1 MEKRDVL
8 MVYAVVAISVLTG
21 LPTPARAMA
30 GEELKAIPFT
40 DVTVTGPFWKA
51 RLETNRKV
59 TIPYNFKK
67 CDELGLIDNFAR
79 AAGFMPA
86 DTFQPNRNNRPSREC
101 DVYKTIEGAS
111 YVLAKHP
118 DVVLDLYLDSLIAQI
133 AAAQEPDGYLYPVRG
148 FLPPDRM
155 ERGGKERWERL
166 GGSQELYAV
175 GHLYEGAV
183 AHYQATGKR
192 TLLNVAIKN
201 ADLLCKVFGPERCE
215 YPPGHQEIEIGLVR
229 LYRVTG
235 DEKYLNLA
243 KFFIDV
249 RGRPET
255 HRLYGL
261 NRQDHVPVPE
271 QDEAVGHAVRA
282 TYMYSGM
289 ADIAMAT
296 DHQDYV
302 KILDRLWH
310 DVVSTKL
317 YVTGGVGAQSKGETY
332 GEAYKL
338 GNKTAYCETCAAI
351 ANAMWS
357 QRMFLIHGDTKYVDV
372 VERVIYNGFLS
383 GVSLSGDRFFYVNPL
398 ASDGNALDGTNR
410 RNERSSWFPT
420 PCCPTNVVRFLPSL
434 AGYAYAQKGD
444 RLYVNLFGG
453 SMVRTTISGNDV
465 RLIQETE
472 YPWDGNVRI
481 GIEAERAQE
490 FAIHVRIPGWAQ
502 NKCLPSDLYRYKKIS
517 NEKVSLKVNG
527 KTIPLKMEK
536 GFARI
541 SRRWK
546 TGDTIHLCLPMPVRR
561 VRSHE
566 KVIENLGRVALQR
579 GPIVYCVEAVDNNGQ
594 ALNLILPNDTSLKA
608 ERADLLGG
616 VTIVTGQA
624 KALHKEAD
632 GTATERKHTLTA
644 IPYYAWAH
652 RAKGEMVVWL
662 PTSAESVKR

>member
-1 MEKRDVL
+1 MEKRDAL
-8 MVYAVVAISVLTG
+8 MIYAVVAIAILTG
-21 LPTPARAMA
+21 LPTPVRVMA

-40 DVTVTGPFWKA
+40 DVTVTGSFWKA
-51 RLETNRKV
+51 RLEANRKI

-133 AAAQEPDGYLYPVRG
+133 AAAQEPDGYLYPVRS
-148 FLPPDRM
+148 FLPPEKM
-155 ERGGKERWERL
+155 AGGNRKRWEGL

-192 TLLNVAIKN
+192 TLLDVAIKN
-201 ADLLCKVFGPERCE
+201 ADLLCKVFGPGRCE
-215 YPPGHQEIEIGLVR
+215 YPPGHQEIEVGLVR

-255 HRLYGL
+255 HRLYGV
-261 NRQDHVPVPE
+261 NHQDHVPVAE
-271 QDEAVGHAVRA
+271 QKEAVGHAVRA
-282 TYMYSGM
+282 AYMYSGM
-289 ADIAMAT
+289 AEIAMAT
-296 DHQDYV
+296 DHQGYV

-317 YVTGGVGAQSKGETY
+317 YVTGGVGAQSRGETY

-357 QRMFLIHGDTKYVDV
+357 QRMFLIHGDAKYVDV

-383 GVSLSGDRFFYVNPL
+383 GLSLSGDRFFYVNPL
-398 ASDGNALDGTNR
+398 ASDGKHA
-410 RNERSSWFPT
+410 RSSWFTT
-420 PCCPTNVVRFLPSL
+420 PCCPTNIVRFLPSL
-434 AGYAYAQKGD
+434 AGYAYAQAGD

-453 SMVRTTISGNDV
+453 STVRTTIGANNV

-481 GIEAERAQE
+481 GVEAERAQE
-490 FAIHVRIPGWAQ
+490 FAIYVRIPGWARNQ
-502 NKCLPSDLYRYKKIS
+502 PVPSDLYRFA
-517 NEKVSLKVNG
+517 ETRPREVGLEVNG
-527 KTIPLKMEK
+527 ERVRQPRMEK
-536 GFARI
+536 GFAVI
-541 SRRWK
+541 RREWK
-546 TGDTIHLCLPMPVRR
+546 TGDTIHLHLPMPIRR

-566 KVIENLGRVALQR
+566 KVLENLGRVALQR
-579 GPIVYCVEAVDNNGQ
+579 GPIVYCAEAIDNNSQ
-594 ALNLILPNDTSLKA
+594 ALILPDDTSLKA
-608 ERADLLGG
+608 LPRAELLGG
-616 VTIVTGQA
+616 VTVITGPA
-624 KALHKEAD
+624 TALSKGTD
-632 GTATERKHTLTA
+632 GAVTERTCTLTA

-652 RAKGEMVVWL
+652 RGNGEMAVWL
-662 PTSAESVKR
+662 PTSAQHVKR

>member
-1 MEKRDVL
+1 MEKRDAL
-8 MVYAVVAISVLTG
+8 MICAVVVIAVLTG

-30 GEELKAIPFT
+30 GDALKAIPFT
-40 DVTVTGPFWKA
+40 DVTVTGSFWKA

-101 DVYKTIEGAS
+101 DVYKVIEGAS

-133 AAAQEPDGYLYPVRG
+133 AAAQEPDGYLYPSRG
-148 FLPPDRM
+148 FLPPEKM
-155 ERGGKERWERL
+155 GRGGTKRWERV

-183 AHYQATGKR
+183 AHNQATGKR
-192 TLLNVAIKN
+192 TLLDVAIKN
-201 ADLLCKVFGPERCE
+201 ADLLCKAFGPGRCE
-215 YPPGHQEIEIGLVR
+215 YPPGHPEVEIGLVR

-235 DEKYLNLA
+235 AEKYLNLA

-249 RGRPET
+249 RGRSET
-255 HRLYGL
+255 HRLYGVK
-261 NRQDHVPVPE
+261 NQDHVPVAQQE
-271 QDEAVGHAVRA
+271 EAVGHAVCA
-282 TYMYSGM
+282 GYLCSGM

-296 DHQDYV
+296 AHQGYV

-317 YVTGGVGAQSKGETY
+317 YITGGVGSQSKGEAY

-338 GNKTAYCETCAAI
+338 GNETAYCETCAAI

-357 QRMFLIHGDTKYVDV
+357 QRMFLIHGDAKYVDV
-372 VERVIYNGFLS
+372 VERVIHNGFLS
-383 GVSLSGDRFFYVNPL
+383 GVSLGGDKFFYVNRL
-398 ASDGNALDGTNR
+398 ASEGKQ
-410 RNERSSWFPT
+410 ERSPWFTT
-420 PCCPTNVVRFLPSL
+420 PCCPTNIVRFLPSL
-434 AGYAYAQKGD
+434 AGYAYAQEGD
-444 RLYVNLFGG
+444 MLYVNLFG
-453 SMVRTTISGNDV
+453 SSTVRTTISGNNV

-472 YPWDGNVRI
+472 YPWDGNARI
-481 GIEAERAQE
+481 RIEAERAQE
-490 FAIHVRIPGWAQ
+490 FAIHVRIPGWARNQ
-502 NKCLPSDLYRYKKIS
+502 PVPSDLYRFV
-517 NEKVSLKVNG
+517 ERRPREVRLEVNG
-527 KTIPLKMEK
+527 ESVRQPRMEK
-536 GFARI
+536 GFAVI
-541 SRRWK
+541 RRKWK
-546 TGDTIHLCLPMPVRR
+546 TDDMIELRLPMPVRR

-566 KVIENLGRVALQR
+566 KVVGNLGRVALQR
-579 GPIVYCVEAVDNNGQ
+579 GPIVYCAEAVDNNGQ
-594 ALNLILPNDTSLKA
+594 ALNLILPNDASLKA

-632 GTATERKHTLTA
+632 GTVTERKHTLTA

-652 RAKGEMVVWL
+652 RAQGEMVVWL

>member
-1 MEKRDVL
+1 MICVIL
-8 MVYAVVAISVLTG
+8 TITILTG
-21 LPTPARAMA
+21 LPTQARGIKAEA
-30 GEELKAIPFT
+30 LKAIPFT
-40 DVTVTGPFWKA
+40 DVTVTGSFWKA

-59 TIPYNFKK
+59 TIPHNFKK
-67 CDELGLIDNFAR
+67 CDELSLIDNFTR

-86 DTFQPNRNNRPSREC
+86 DTFQPNKNNRPSREC

-118 DVVLDLYLDSLIAQI
+118 DVVLDLYLDSLIAKI

-148 FLPPDRM
+148 FLPPEKM

-175 GHLYEGAV
+175 GHLYEAAV
-183 AHYQATGKR
+183 AHYRATGKR

-215 YPPGHQEIEIGLVR
+215 YPPGHQEVEIGLIR

-243 KFFIDV
+243 KFFIDI

-261 NRQDHVPVPE
+261 NRQDHVPVVE

-282 TYMYSGM
+282 AYMYSGM

-317 YVTGGVGAQSKGETY
+317 YVTGGVGAKSKGEAY

-453 SMVRTTISGNDV
+453 SMVRATISGNNV

-472 YPWDGNVRI
+472 YPWDGNVKIR
-481 GIEAERAQE
+481 IEAERVQE
-490 FAIHVRIPGWAQ
+490 FAIHVRIPGWARNQ
-502 NKCLPSDLYRYKKIS
+502 PVPSELYRYTRTTDEDIHLMVNNKKIEIDIQKGYTVI
-517 NEKVSLKVNG
+517 NRKWQNG
-527 KTIPLKMEK
+527 DIIEL
-536 GFARI
+536 F
-541 SRRWK
+541 
-546 TGDTIHLCLPMPVRR
+546 LPMPVRY
-561 VRSHE
+561 VIAHP
-566 KVIENLGRVALQR
+566 KVTENKGKIAIER
-579 GPIVYCVEAVDNNGQ
+579 GPIVYCAEGIDN
-594 ALNLILPNDTSLKA
+594 DD
-608 ERADLLGG
+608 DLDSIKVTRNTRFNSFYEPETLSG
-616 VTIVTGQA
+616 VTVLKSSDPNIILV
-624 KALHKEAD
+624 
-632 GTATERKHTLTA
+632 
-644 IPYYAWAH
+644 PYYAWAH
-652 RAKGEMVVWL
+652 RGKSPMNIWL
-662 PTSAESVKR
+662 LRE